1 MNNRMILL
9 RSLIYGFIGLVS
21 FIQQPNWVYQNF
33 WSRADF
39 WDQWGFRIPY
49 LMFCAIYAAIAI
61 AFTHSLVKFIKRN
74 L

>member
-1 MNNRMILL
+1 MNNRTILL
-9 RSLIYGFIGLVS
+9 RSVIYGFIGLVA

-49 LMFCAIYAAIAI
+49 LLFCAIYAAIAI
-61 AFTHSLVKFIKRN
+61 AFTHSLVKFVKRY